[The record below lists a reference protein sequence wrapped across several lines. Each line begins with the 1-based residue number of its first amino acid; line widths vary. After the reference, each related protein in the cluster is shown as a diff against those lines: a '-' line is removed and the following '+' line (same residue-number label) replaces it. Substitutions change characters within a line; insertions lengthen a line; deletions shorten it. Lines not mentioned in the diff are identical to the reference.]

1 MKFTEYNG
9 RYFCPVCGYQLA
21 HNEYAELVANCPQCG
36 EKVEREEKPSV
47 IVGQGDVV
55 AHCLI
60 EIDKLIDRI
69 AEIVGTM
76 DDFGKQQSKAALCLT
91 ANKIRRTAEGI
102 K

>member
-47 IVGQGDVV
+47 IVGQKNAI
-55 AHCLI
+55 AHCLGVI
-60 EIDKLIDRI
+60 DEQIRRITEITKI
-69 AEIVGTM
+69 M
-76 DDFGKQQSKAALCLT
+76 DEQGKKESKAAIGFV
-91 ANKIRRTAEGI
+91 ASSIRRMAEDI